1 MPLRLIGSLL
11 LAAWVL
17 SLVLVA
23 VAVPAFHLLLAIGA
37 TCLIVAEGR
46 RG

>member
-1 MPLRLIGSLL
+1 MSLRLIGSLL
-11 LAAWVL
+11 LVAWTVGL
-17 SLVLVA
+17 ALVA
-23 VAVPAFHLLLAIGA
+23 VAVPAFHLLLAAGV